1 MKVHWLDR
9 PGAARRVWIAFA
21 VVLVASVLAQLF
33 VAVEPHF
40 AAEGWFGMPALF
52 GFVACAAMV
61 LFAKLVGTFL
71 KRRDDYYDDGGGR

>member
-1 MKVHWLDR
+1 MKEHWLDR
-9 PGAARRVWIAFA
+9 PGAGRRVWTAFA
-21 VVLVASVLAQLF
+21 IVLIGSVLAQLF

-61 LFAKLVGTFL
+61 LFAKLVGVGL
-71 KRRDDYYDDGGGR
+71 KRSDDYYEDRGE